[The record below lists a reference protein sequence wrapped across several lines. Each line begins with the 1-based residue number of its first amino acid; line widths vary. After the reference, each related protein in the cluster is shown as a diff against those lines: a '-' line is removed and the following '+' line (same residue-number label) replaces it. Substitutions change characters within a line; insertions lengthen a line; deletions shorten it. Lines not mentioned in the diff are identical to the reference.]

1 MTRRRRGYASAPVRI
16 AALVFDRITPLNVVG
31 PIEVLAR
38 VPGGEIVVVARERGP
53 VRDPRTHRTLAAE
66 AALAEVPAPDVLVI
80 PERRAA

>member
-16 AALVFDRITPLNVVG
+16 AALVF
-31 PIEVLAR
+31 
-38 VPGGEIVVVARERGP
+38 VVVARERGP